1 MHMVKVREGK
11 TDRDLEIRILMLI
24 ANSAKVI
31 FVSVYTWNDWF
42 VCYEVGISNEIRLE
56 TISDN

>member
-31 FVSVYTWNDWF
+31 FVSVYTLNDWF